1 MTYLFLCLFITNV
14 YAETVET
21 PYLLSDASTDKTRE
35 IMKEDD
41 LYYLRKEG
49 EISSNYYSSKPN
61 DYNIKT
67 DMFIYGKY
75 SDYTTKE
82 INSSDYLKEMITYYH
97 YLELEKINY
106 LKVLI
111 SDNITILDIKL
122 NNDKLESNN
131 NTYYFKK
138 CKIEDSSLEIKLMI
152 LENSSNNYLLIEND
166 DVYLKGKIKI
176 KEKGIVTKKIELIN
190 YLTRLKMS
198 NKEKVT
204 TSYNDLPYY
213 RLLKKEKL
221 YRYRRKLYKYKKND
235 TLLTS
240 NRVLDGYKLD
250 RVEKINKIYRKE
262 VFTFYDDIKLDYL
275 DWDKILVSS
284 TVPLGE
290 LKLYKS
296 KECGKMN
303 LKLVYKTFS
312 YLKEIYFT
320 CS

>member
-1 MTYLFLCLFITNV
+1 MLTYLFLCLFITNV

-21 PYLLSDASTDKTRE
+21 PYLVADTSTDKTRE
-35 IMKEDD
+35 IIKEED

-49 EISSNYYSSKPN
+49 ETSNNYYSSKPD
-61 DYNIKT
+61 DYDTKT

-75 SDYTTKE
+75 SKYTTKE
-82 INSSDYLKEMITYYH
+82 INSPDYLKEEITYYH

-106 LKVLI
+106 LEVLT
-111 SDNITILDIKL
+111 SSNITILDIKL
-122 NNDKLESNN
+122 NNNIIKSNN
-131 NTYYFKK
+131 NTYYFNKS
-138 CKIEDSSLEIKLMI
+138 KIEDSILEIKLMV
-152 LENSSNNYLLIEND
+152 LENSSNNYLLIENK
-166 DVYLKGKIKI
+166 DVYLKGK
-176 KEKGIVTKKIELIN
+176 GVVTKKIRLIN

-198 NKEKVT
+198 KKVKVT
-204 TSYNDLPYY
+204 TDYNDLPYY
-213 RLLKKEKL
+213 RLLRKEKL

-240 NRVLDGYKLD
+240 NRVLDGYKVD
-250 RVEKINKIYRKE
+250 RVEKINRIYRKE
-262 VFTFYDDIKLDYL
+262 LFTFYDDIKLDYL

-284 TVPLGE
+284 TIPLKE

-296 KECGKMN
+296 KECGKMK

-312 YLKEIYFT
+312 YLKEIDFT

>member
-21 PYLLSDASTDKTRE
+21 PYLLADTSTDKTRE
-35 IMKEDD
+35 IIKEDD

-61 DYNIKT
+61 DYDTKT
-67 DMFIYGKY
+67 DMFIYDKY
-75 SDYTTKE
+75 SKYTTKE
-82 INSSDYLKEMITYYH
+82 INSPDYLKDEITYYH

-106 LKVLI
+106 LKILT

-138 CKIEDSSLEIKLMI
+138 CRIEDSSLEIKLMV

-176 KEKGIVTKKIELIN
+176 KEKGIVTKKIKLIN

-198 NKEKVT
+198 KKEKVT

-213 RLLKKEKL
+213 RLLRKEKL

-235 TLLTS
+235 ILLTS

-250 RVEKINKIYRKE
+250 KIEKINKIYRKE
-262 VFTFYDDIKLDYL
+262 MFTFYDDIKLDYL

-296 KECGKMN
+296 RECGRIE

-312 YLKEIYFT
+312 YLKEIDFT